1 MPALPGFLGMRASAR
16 SVARPYKRVEPH
28 ASRAPA
34 EPRRRLTLSCIA
46 PRLLEPEP
54 PPPAAARFRPAGGS
68 QHCHVLRD
76 TELCLESIFLM
87 PKVPRS
93 AAMARG
99 PSCGPLST
107 VVHHAC
113 ESGRLLL
120 PLPVVSMSL
129 NSPSS
134 LLPHVP
140 PNRSPSCAGCWLLM
154 DKTHINLRSA
164 SVWTYT
170 FSPRGFPLFLS
181 ICGTRGLHAF
191 NLALLLTYPNP
202 NL

>member
-1 MPALPGFLGMRASAR
+1 MADTAMPALPGCLGVRASAR
-16 SVARPYKRVEPH
+16 SVARPYKKVEPH

-34 EPRRRLTLSCIA
+34 EPRRRLTLSFIA

-54 PPPAAARFRPAGGS
+54 PPPAAARFRPARGI
-68 QHCHVLRD
+68 QRCHVLRD

-87 PKVPRS
+87 PEVPRS
-93 AAMARG
+93 AAMAQG

-107 VVHHAC
+107 VVRRAC

-120 PLPVVSMSL
+120 PLPMVSMSL

-154 DKTHINLRSA
+154 DKTHIDLRSA

-170 FSPRGFPLFLS
+170 FFTTGIPYVLINPWNKGV
-181 ICGTRGLHAF
+181 TRI
-191 NLALLLTYPNP
+191 
-202 NL
+202 